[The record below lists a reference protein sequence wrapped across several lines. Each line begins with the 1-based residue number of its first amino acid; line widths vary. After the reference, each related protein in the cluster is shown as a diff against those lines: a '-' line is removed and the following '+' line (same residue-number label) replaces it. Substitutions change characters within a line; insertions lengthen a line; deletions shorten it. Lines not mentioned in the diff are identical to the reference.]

1 MGRKNLIWLGGLAL
15 ANLLVLASIAQVWF
29 GSREAQKG
37 ARDRD
42 QLALPQPKT
51 LRSKEAL
58 DSFNVVVAKDLFSP
72 DRSGG
77 EMSPAKGQTL
87 EDGLLL
93 GTIIVGDEKAV
104 LIGQTGAKGK
114 QKIQVLRQG
123 DHQRRGNLPGKGGEA
138 KFDLPSAQIG
148 AVRQSWGIP
157 WEEQGGEP

>member
-15 ANLLVLASIAQVWF
+15 ANLLVLAGIAQVWF
-29 GSREAQKG
+29 GQQGAVREGKG
-37 ARDRD
+37 RGE
-42 QLALPQPKT
+42 LALPQAKP

-58 DSFNVVVAKDLFSP
+58 DSFNVVVGKDLFSP

-77 EMSPAKGQTL
+77 EMSAGDKGQSL

-104 LIGQTGAKGK
+104 LIGQAGVKGK

-123 DHQRRGNLPGKGGEA
+123 EQWRGFRLLEITKDEVVFQGKEGKRSLTFPRPKLG
-138 KFDLPSAQIG
+138 Q
-148 AVRQSWGIP
+148 
-157 WEEQGGEP
+157 

>member
-29 GSREAQKG
+29 GPREAQKG

-123 DHQRRGNLPGKGGEA
+123 EQWRGFRLVEITKDGVIFQGKEGKRSLTFPRPKLG
-138 KFDLPSAQIG
+138 Q
-148 AVRQSWGIP
+148 
-157 WEEQGGEP
+157 